1 MLDYFRQHQLVLL
14 SLCLA
19 AGMAM
24 PARADSPLTSQGLVA
39 FSAGRYTEALNDWQR
54 AAQVGDGQAALY
66 VGLSNDLGRG
76 VPQDAKA
83 ALTWYERAAALGNP
97 AAMFN
102 IGVLYDS
109 GAGISRNH
117 LVAADWY
124 KKAAAQGIGR
134 AAYALGLMYEAGD
147 GVPSDREAAVR
158 YFRQALASGITAA
171 RPHLASLSSSKE
183 RARNDKVASGDPPKD
198 NGMEEFGRAQELL
211 LKSTPE
217 ALPAAIALL
226 RQAADKGDPAAA
238 YNLGY
243 CYENGIGAEADRQQA
258 YVWYKRAAQSPT
270 STVRRA
276 ALEAMGKLASG
287 MGPAEVS
294 ESK

>member
-14 SLCLA
+14 FLGLA

-24 PARADSPLTSQGLVA
+24 PARAESPLTAQGLTA

-66 VGLSNDLGRG
+66 IGLLNDLGRG
-76 VPQDAKA
+76 VPKDVKA

-97 AAMFN
+97 LAMFN

-109 GAGISRNH
+109 GVGISRNH

-124 KKAAAQGIGR
+124 RKAAAQGVGR

-147 GVPSDREAAVR
+147 GVANDRDEAVR

-171 RPHLASLSSSKE
+171 RPHLASLSPSNE
-183 RARNDKVASGDPPKD
+183 RVRNDKAASSELPKD
-198 NGMEEFGRAQELL
+198 NGAEEFGRAQELL
-211 LKSTPE
+211 LRSTPE
-217 ALPAAIALL
+217 ALPAAVALL
-226 RQAADKGDPAAA
+226 RQAADKGDSAAA

-243 CYENGIGAEADRQQA
+243 CYENGIGAEADRHQA
-258 YVWYKRAAQSPT
+258 YAWYRRAAQSPT

-276 ALEAMGKLASG
+276 ALAAMKKLAPDP
-287 MGPAEVS
+287 GPSEVS